1 MGAVRTVLHG
11 VRENE
16 TLKDLQVLTVT
27 SAKISTRERTHA
39 RNGGYIRIFK
49 LKREDTTADDNNAE
63 EQRPAWAVALFSF
76 ESDGHRAQ

>member
-1 MGAVRTVLHG
+1 LVHRLLVGAVRTVLHG

-27 SAKISTRERTHA
+27 S
-39 RNGGYIRIFK
+39 GY
-49 LKREDTTADDNNAE
+49 LNYNREDTTADDNNAE

>member
-27 SAKISTRERTHA
+27 S
-39 RNGGYIRIFK
+39 GY
-49 LKREDTTADDNNAE
+49 LNYKREDTTADDNNAE